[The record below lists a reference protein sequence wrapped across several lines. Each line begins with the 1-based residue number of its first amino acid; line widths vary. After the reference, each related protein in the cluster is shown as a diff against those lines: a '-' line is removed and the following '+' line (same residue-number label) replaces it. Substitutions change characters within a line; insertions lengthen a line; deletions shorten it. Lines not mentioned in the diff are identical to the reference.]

1 MSTTAVANDRLD
13 TVGDLIDRL
22 GGIDPKRILWEP
34 RPGTATERDLID
46 IVDGDH
52 KRLCE
57 LVDGTLV
64 EKAMGSEQSFLA
76 ATLIF
81 FLSGFVRPRRFGKV
95 GGADAMMRMLG
106 GNVRL
111 PDVSFVSRGRWLALR
126 DRRAAITD
134 LAPDHAVEVLSKK
147 NTRREMARKRTEYF
161 ARGTR
166 LVWEVDLRR
175 RTVTVY
181 TSATDGE
188 TLSETDSLDGGDVLP
203 GFRLPL
209 VDLFNDPSDAD
220 E

>member
-1 MSTTAVANDRLD
+1 MSTAA
-13 TVGDLIDRL
+13 TVGDLIERL

-46 IVDGDH
+46 VVDGDH

-76 ATLIF
+76 ATLIG
-81 FLSGFVRPRRFGKV
+81 FLAPYVRARRLGKV

-111 PDVSFVSRGRWLALR
+111 PDVAFITRSRWLALR

-134 LAPDHAVEVLSKK
+134 LSPDLAVEVLSKK

-175 RTVTVY
+175 RTVTAY

-203 GFRLPL
+203 GFRLQL